1 MLRLCV
7 AAIVLCLIPWAY
19 GSAQELPPA
28 AAGRF
33 QQAIEHLRA
42 QRPASAEGLLKQL
55 EAEFPRHA
63 DIQEALAMALVFQ
76 GKAEAATPHFEKVA
90 KLRPDSARAHQ
101 NLGANYLSAGRT
113 EEAMEAFQQALELEP
128 DNPTVQYNLGSLY
141 LGQHRFGEALPHLQ
155 QAQRLQPEIPENSH
169 KLALCYFFLGQHDQA
184 APLLQRLA
192 SAEGQPAE
200 FFILAGLNH
209 KALGEDTAARS
220 AFERARQLLPS
231 SPQAYEGVG
240 QMFFHLGLFADAIP
254 ILERGLEQ
262 YPDYYPVAYSLA
274 VAYQGA
280 GRSEKA
286 LTAAQET
293 LKKWQTADVHNLLG
307 EINETLKNYAQAV
320 EHFRRAAELD
330 PSEDNLFDLG
340 YEFLVHWSWE
350 SAMTLFEHGLTLYPN
365 AERLWLGLGAAQFAA
380 GEHTRAT
387 QTFLRAA
394 TVAPDDVT
402 VYHLLADAYPGSR
415 GHTREVQAEFR
426 RFHQRYPDNPW
437 ANFYYGLS
445 LGRPPDQ
452 QPSETDLA
460 TALGLLRKAVALK
473 PDLAEAQ
480 FELGLLLSEQGAWE
494 EAVTALESAVRF
506 KPEFASAHYRLALAY
521 RRVGKSEDAKAML
534 ARYQELK
541 AQEESELERR
551 AAQTVRF
558 VQGLKH

>member
-1 MLRLCV
+1 V
-7 AAIVLCLIPWAY
+7 ALPLGVATVVLCIIPWAY

-42 QRPASAEGLLKQL
+42 QRHASAEGLLKQL
-55 EAEFPRHA
+55 ELEFPQHA

-76 GKAEAATPHFEKVA
+76 GKADAATPHFEEVA
-90 KLRPDSARAHQ
+90 RLRPDSARAHQ
-101 NLGANYLSAGRT
+101 NLGANYLRAGRT
-113 EEAMEAFQQALELEP
+113 EAALEEFQRAVELEP
-128 DNPTVQYNLGSLY
+128 SNPTVQYNLGSLY

-169 KLALCYFFLGQHDQA
+169 KLALCHFFLGQHDEA
-184 APLLQRLA
+184 APLLQRLE
-192 SAEGQPAE
+192 SGGGQPAE
-200 FFILAGLNH
+200 FFILVGLNH
-209 KALGEDTAARS
+209 KALGEEAAAQS
-220 AFERARQLLPS
+220 AFERARELLPS

-240 QMFFHLGLFADAIP
+240 QMFFHLGLHADAIP
-254 ILERGLEQ
+254 ILEKGSEQ
-262 YPDYYPVAYSLA
+262 HPEYYPVVYSLA

-280 GRSEKA
+280 GRGEEA
-286 LTAAQET
+286 LTT
-293 LKKWQTADVHNLLG
+293 HNLLG
-307 EINETLKNYAQAV
+307 EINEQLKNYAQAV

-350 SAMTLFEHGLTLYPN
+350 SAITIFEHGLTAYPHS
-365 AERLWLGLGAAQFAA
+365 ERLWLGLGAAQFAT
-380 GEHTRAT
+380 GEHTKAT

-394 TVAPDDVT
+394 SAAPGDVT

-415 GHTREVQAEFR
+415 GHTREVQEEFR
-426 RFHQRYPDNPW
+426 RFHQRDPENPW

-445 LGRPPDQ
+445 LGRPPDR

-460 TALGLLRKAVALK
+460 AALRLLQKAVALK

-494 EAVTALESAVRF
+494 DAVAALEAAVRL
-506 KPEFASAHYRLALAY
+506 KPDFVSAHYRLALAY

-541 AQEESELERR
+541 EQEESELERR

-558 VQGLKH
+558 VQGLKQ